1 MKRFSSSRPL
11 RPYTLCSRS
20 VWFLLLS
27 ASASIAFA
35 ESASLQENWPKE
47 VVVTVGD
54 IRTRIDGPKM
64 WTLSGIDFQNTVM
77 ATEDSAYGTVLTIR
91 GVGHLGTAHFL
102 DVPGQQGE
110 VEKEIVTS
118 LKLFLDEKPVTD
130 FSPEMTLSGTSFR
143 MERTSKIR
151 DLDLESSVS
160 IRNGVL
166 IETAHMRATKTIDLQ
181 ITYPLM
187 YAWTRE
193 ATLYAFG
200 DDNGIQK
207 RGIFRKE
214 GQSDEPPEKTSR
226 WMAVFNP
233 VTGKGSVCY
242 LLKHPPDADGWL
254 QWTDSPVA
262 YRKLRIMSFV
272 EKVMPAGFDGTYQ
285 AAVGFFSA
293 TEQDWEKAALA
304 KVDELKKASPDSP

>member
-1 MKRFSSSRPL
+1 MTIFHHRL
-11 RPYTLCSRS
+11 RLILAGSFVCSALAPAETLSTQ
-20 VWFLLLS
+20 
-27 ASASIAFA
+27 A
-35 ESASLQENWPKE
+35 NWPNE

-54 IRTRIDGPKM
+54 IRTRIDGPKL
-64 WTLSGIDFQNTVM
+64 WTLSGLDFQNTVM
-77 ATEDSAYGTVLTIR
+77 ATEDSAYGSVITIR
-91 GVGHLGTAHFL
+91 GVGHLGSAHFL
-102 DVPGQQGE
+102 DIPAKPGE
-110 VEKEIVTS
+110 IEKEVVTS
-118 LKLFLDEKPVTD
+118 LQLFVDDKPVTD
-130 FSPEMTLSGTSFR
+130 FTPEMSLNGKSFR

-151 DLDLESSVS
+151 DLNLESSVS
-160 IRNGVL
+160 IRDGVL
-166 IETAHMRATKTIDLQ
+166 IETAHMKATKAIDLQ

-207 RGIFRKE
+207 RGVFRTE

-233 VTGKGSVCY
+233 ASGKGSVCY
-242 LLKHPPDADGWL
+242 LLKHPADADGWL
-254 QWTDSPVA
+254 QWTDAPTV

-272 EKVMPAGFDGTYQ
+272 EKVMPEGFDGTFQ
-285 AAVGFFSA
+285 AAVGFFSS

-304 KVDELKKASPDSP
+304 KVDELKVAAPPTKNP

>member
-1 MKRFSSSRPL
+1 MDIFHQGL
-11 RPYTLCSRS
+11 WLVLGGCF
-20 VWFLLLS
+20 VS
-27 ASASIAFA
+27 AGLVSA
-35 ESASLQENWPKE
+35 ESTSHQTNWPKE

-54 IRTRIDGPKM
+54 IRTRIDGPKL
-64 WTLSGIDFQNTVM
+64 WTLSGIEYQNTVM
-77 ATEDSAYGTVLTIR
+77 ATEDSAYGSVITIR
-91 GVGHLGTAHFL
+91 GVGHLGSAHFL
-102 DVPGQQGE
+102 AVPGKANE
-110 VEKEIVTS
+110 IEKEIVTS
-118 LKLFLDEKPVTD
+118 LQLFIDDKPVTD
-130 FSPEMTLSGTSFR
+130 FTPEMSLTGTSFR

-151 DLDLESSVS
+151 DLILESSVS
-160 IRNGVL
+160 IRDGVL
-166 IETAHMRATKTIDLQ
+166 IETAHMQAAKAIDLQ

-207 RGIFRKE
+207 RGVFRKE
-214 GQSDEPPEKTSR
+214 GQSDEPPEKSSR

-233 VTGKGSVCY
+233 ATGKGSVAY
-242 LLKHPPDADGWL
+242 LLAHPADADGWL
-254 QWTDSPVA
+254 QWTDAPVA

-272 EKVMPAGFDGTYQ
+272 EKVMPEGFDGTYQ

-304 KVDELKKASPDSP
+304 KVDELKKASPDGL